1 MKFSTDT
8 MIELETN
15 FNSVSNIV
23 TDIYRFETII
33 KNIINNAIK
42 YSNQNIKNPYI
53 KFNIEETKNKY
64 IINISD
70 NGQGIKKEHV
80 DKIFNMFFR
89 GTSNS
94 VGTGLGLFIVKEAVE
109 KLKGEIK
116 VTSKLNEGT
125 TFMIQLP
132 KKYKNEAKENNVD

>member
-1 MKFSTDT
+1 
-8 MIELETN
+8 
-15 FNSVSNIV
+15 
-23 TDIYRFETII
+23 
-33 KNIINNAIK
+33 
-42 YSNQNIKNPYI
+42 
-53 KFNIEETKNKY
+53 
-64 IINISD
+64 
-70 NGQGIKKEHV
+70 
-80 DKIFNMFFR
+80 MFFR